1 MPGDALRCY
10 HTEALA
16 MHCDTPDP
24 VGMAA
29 GETCNR
35 VNAPD
40 EGAPRGYRPR
50 PCGGEMIDSD
60 GVAVCDTCG
69 ETA

>member
-1 MPGDALRCY
+1 MRCY
-10 HTEALA
+10 HTELLDQL
-16 MHCDTPDP
+16 CDEPDP
-24 VGMAA
+24 LGTAP
-29 GETCNR
+29 GDTCGR
-35 VNAPD
+35 VQPPD
-40 EGAPRGYRPR
+40 EDAPRGYRPR

>member
-1 MPGDALRCY
+1 MTSCHNTELLAQLGDDPD
-10 HTEALA
+10 HIGT
-16 MHCDTPDP
+16 TP
-24 VGMAA
+24 

-35 VNAPD
+35 VQPPD
-40 EGAPRGYRPR
+40 EDAPRGYRPR